1 MRTSTNLK
9 TAGSDIVN
17 CPTKSSKVQS
27 KENSKAYT
35 TQNQSF
41 RSEKSTVN
49 LSKIQYKNG
58 VILKDASN
66 PNPGFG
72 LWCIDIGTDKD
83 SIMKNQIKEV
93 LSEYDF
99 PNKDEFVDTMDKILI
114 EKLKDKCN
122 DLEKQLANALSGFY
136 ERENK
141 CINAERMQKEYEE
154 IVNEN
159 INQKKI
165 LMAQKKQLEDH
176 VGNLTVALGNAH
188 KEISRLNQVIKDN
201 QLYIDQINKENEEK
215 IKEEKK
221 KQEDLKKQMYL
232 LEQQLE
238 EIHKNTESDKE
249 KNNKKIINPN
259 FKVKSSNTE
268 SSIARKMEYQV
279 KTMSDLVL
287 NLQIEISNLKKKIIT
302 LEDDKN
308 TLKEIIKF
316 KDKKNK
322 YQKQNID
329 NLCSVMEEK
338 DREHQWTKHL
348 IKEKNEVISTLRLKN
363 NEITRTLFNNNQ
375 TTNGYKSS

>member
-1 MRTSTNLK
+1 
-9 TAGSDIVN
+9 
-17 CPTKSSKVQS
+17 
-27 KENSKAYT
+27 
-35 TQNQSF
+35 
-41 RSEKSTVN
+41 
-49 LSKIQYKNG
+49 
-58 VILKDASN
+58 
-66 PNPGFG
+66 
-72 LWCIDIGTDKD
+72 
-83 SIMKNQIKEV
+83 
-93 LSEYDF
+93 
-99 PNKDEFVDTMDKILI
+99 
-114 EKLKDKCN
+114 
-122 DLEKQLANALSGFY
+122 
-136 ERENK
+136 
-141 CINAERMQKEYEE
+141 MQKEYEE
-154 IVNEN
+154 IVNDN
-159 INQKKI
+159 IEQRKM
-165 LMAQKKQLEDH
+165 LQAQNKQYEEYI
-176 VGNLTVALGNAH
+176 GNLTIALGNAH
-188 KEISRLNQVIKDN
+188 KEIARLNQVINDN
-201 QLYIDQINKENEEK
+201 QKYVQKINEENEEK
-215 IKEEKK
+215 IKVEIR
-221 KQEDLKKQMYL
+221 KQDDLKKQMYL

>member
-1 MRTSTNLK
+1 
-9 TAGSDIVN
+9 
-17 CPTKSSKVQS
+17 
-27 KENSKAYT
+27 
-35 TQNQSF
+35 
-41 RSEKSTVN
+41 
-49 LSKIQYKNG
+49 
-58 VILKDASN
+58 
-66 PNPGFG
+66 
-72 LWCIDIGTDKD
+72 
-83 SIMKNQIKEV
+83 
-93 LSEYDF
+93 
-99 PNKDEFVDTMDKILI
+99 
-114 EKLKDKCN
+114 
-122 DLEKQLANALSGFY
+122 
-136 ERENK
+136 
-141 CINAERMQKEYEE
+141 
-154 IVNEN
+154 
-159 INQKKI
+159 
-165 LMAQKKQLEDH
+165 
-176 VGNLTVALGNAH
+176 
-188 KEISRLNQVIKDN
+188 
-201 QLYIDQINKENEEK
+201 
-215 IKEEKK
+215 
-221 KQEDLKKQMYL
+221 MYL

>member
-1 MRTSTNLK
+1 MKTSMNLK
-9 TAGSDIVN
+9 TAGTDIVRN
-17 CPTKSSKVQS
+17 PSKPSVYHT
-27 KENSKAYT
+27 KENSKVYT
-35 TQNQSF
+35 SHNQSML
-41 RSEKSTVN
+41 SDHSTVN

-58 VILKDASN
+58 TILKDASN

-72 LWCIDIGTDKD
+72 LWCINTGSEHTQ
-83 SIMKNQIKEV
+83 MKNAIKEA

-99 PNKDEFVDTMDKILI
+99 PEKDEVVDTMDKLLI
-114 EKLKDKCN
+114 DKLKFKCN
-122 DLEKQLANALSGFY
+122 DLEKKYADALSKFY
-136 ERENK
+136 EKENQ
-141 CINAERMQKEYEE
+141 CLNMERMQKEYEE
-154 IVNEN
+154 IVNDN
-159 INQKKI
+159 IEQRKM
-165 LMAQKKQLEDH
+165 LQAQNKQYEEYI
-176 VGNLTVALGNAH
+176 GNLTIALGNAH
-188 KEISRLNQVIKDN
+188 KEIARLNQVINDN
-201 QLYIDQINKENEEK
+201 QKYVQKINEENEEK
-215 IKEEKK
+215 IKVEIR
-221 KQEDLKKQMYL
+221 KQDDLKKQMYL

>member
-1 MRTSTNLK
+1 MKTSMNLK
-9 TAGSDIVN
+9 TAGTDIVRN
-17 CPTKSSKVQS
+17 PSKPSVYHT
-27 KENSKAYT
+27 KENSKVYT
-35 TQNQSF
+35 SHNQSML
-41 RSEKSTVN
+41 SDHSTVN

-58 VILKDASN
+58 TILKDASN

-72 LWCIDIGTDKD
+72 LWCINTGSEHTQ
-83 SIMKNQIKEV
+83 MKNAIKEA

-99 PNKDEFVDTMDKILI
+99 PEKDEVVDTMDKLLI
-114 EKLKDKCN
+114 DKLKFKCN
-122 DLEKQLANALSGFY
+122 DLENKYADALSKYY
-136 ERENK
+136 EKENQ
-141 CINAERMQKEYEE
+141 CLNMERMQKEYEE
-154 IVNEN
+154 IVNDN
-159 INQKKI
+159 IEQRKM
-165 LMAQKKQLEDH
+165 LQAQNKQYEEYI
-176 VGNLTVALGNAH
+176 GNLTIALGNAH
-188 KEISRLNQVIKDN
+188 KEIARLNQVINDN
-201 QLYIDQINKENEEK
+201 QKYVQKINEENEEK
-215 IKEEKK
+215 IKVEIR
-221 KQEDLKKQMYL
+221 KQDDLKKQMYL

>member
-17 CPTKSSKVQS
+17 YPTKPSKIQS

-72 LWCIDIGTDKD
+72 LWCIDIGTEKD

-99 PNKDEFVDTMDKILI
+99 PNKDEFVDTMDKLLI

-154 IVNEN
+154 IVKEN
-159 INQKKI
+159 INQKK
-165 LMAQKKQLEDH
+165 LLVAQKKQLEDH

-201 QLYIDQINKENEEK
+201 QLYVDQINKENEEK

-232 LEQQLE
+232 LERQIENLNMRNMPSQE
-238 EIHKNTESDKE
+238 T
-249 KNNKKIINPN
+249 KKIINPIFN
-259 FKVKSSNTE
+259 VQNKAIDSSNVK
-268 SSIARKMEYQV
+268 KMEYQL

-287 NLQIEISNLKKKIIT
+287 NLQIEISNLKKKIKT
-302 LEDDKN
+302 LEEDKN

-316 KDKKNK
+316 KDKKNHF
-322 YQKQNID
+322 QKQNID
-329 NLCSVMEEK
+329 NLFMVMEEK
-338 DREHQWTKHL
+338 NRKEQWNKHL
-348 IKEKNEVISTLRLKN
+348 LLEKNEVINTLKSQKN
-363 NEITRTLFNNNQ
+363 FGFQ
-375 TTNGYKSS
+375 

>member
-1 MRTSTNLK
+1 MKTSMNLK
-9 TAGSDIVN
+9 TAGTDIVRN
-17 CPTKSSKVQS
+17 PSKPSVYHT
-27 KENSKAYT
+27 KENSKVYT
-35 TQNQSF
+35 SHNQSML
-41 RSEKSTVN
+41 SDHSTVN

-58 VILKDASN
+58 TILKDASN

-72 LWCIDIGTDKD
+72 LWCINTGSEHTQ
-83 SIMKNQIKEV
+83 MKNAIKEA

-99 PNKDEFVDTMDKILI
+99 PEKDEVVDTMDKLLI
-114 EKLKDKCN
+114 DKLKFKCN
-122 DLEKQLANALSGFY
+122 DLEKKYADTLSKYY
-136 ERENK
+136 EKENQ
-141 CINAERMQKEYEE
+141 CLNMERMQKEYEE
-154 IVNEN
+154 IVNDN
-159 INQKKI
+159 IEQRKM
-165 LMAQKKQLEDH
+165 LQAQNKQYEEYI
-176 VGNLTVALGNAH
+176 GNLTIALGNAH
-188 KEISRLNQVIKDN
+188 KEIARLNQVINDN
-201 QLYIDQINKENEEK
+201 QKYVQKINEENEEK
-215 IKEEKK
+215 IKVEIR
-221 KQEDLKKQMYL
+221 KQDDLKKQMYL